1 MVIPQLLLDEEPTE
15 STAVDVWP
23 NPPAALGVP
32 VIAPGHLAPRPQLGN
47 EHVTEGAPAPPP
59 GKEEGVVIALLSKLA
74 APFRANALPFSTA
87 PVVTVTDAKAM
98 MVPLKIVLVPR
109 VAELPTCQKTLEA
122 WAPPMRFTALL
133 PAAVVSVVPIW
144 KMKTEFGLP
153 LRWGGTAPEM
163 PTEDATQ

>member
-1 MVIPQLLLDEEPTE
+1 
-15 STAVDVWP
+15 
-23 NPPAALGVP
+23 
-32 VIAPGHLAPRPQLGN
+32 
-47 EHVTEGAPAPPP
+47 
-59 GKEEGVVIALLSKLA
+59 LLSKLA

-153 LRWGGTAPEM
+153 LPLRVTVPVM